1 MYRDEG
7 TDVVG
12 CEAECEALTR
22 HLLRYDTRRSV
33 VSIVGESG
41 VGKSTCAWN
50 VYDNRVIKRN
60 FEVRVWINLS
70 PEIRGDDI
78 LNQIYNCLSS
88 NTEEEKYSPT
98 THEVHE
104 AILRHLK
111 DKCYLLIVNG
121 FIGLANWN
129 SILQSL
135 PNNGKGS
142 RIILVTALEGKEAAY
157 ADPEGV
163 LLEIKNLNEKHCS
176 QLFLRKI
183 FGADRQFRHDIAHS
197 PMCSQLLD
205 KACNEVFELTDGLPL
220 AIVVLAGI
228 LRSKGIKGWAEV
240 FNQLKSDDKLKQ
252 VKMIL
257 ALSFDDLPSRL
268 KSCFLY
274 FAGMPKN
281 MIINANR
288 LVRLWAA
295 EGFLNPDD
303 GKTMEDT
310 GQYYLKELI
319 SRGMIDLV
327 QRDINGGVRLVAIH
341 DRLHT
346 LAQEKARQESFLEV
360 HDNAHAIAPGSV
372 RRLHLHN
379 CMQSYVPMGTS
390 FPKMRSM
397 LGDFAEN
404 GSGDV
409 GVGGL
414 LKNQGSY
421 IDLRDHAL
429 RFLQGSKFLR
439 VIDLRGLRIT
449 KVPREIGGM
458 VHIRYLGLWSRYL
471 TELPSSIARLTNLQ
485 TLDIKRTEVEKVA
498 EAFWDILTLQHVIA
512 SKLRLPKSAR
522 VLNDMQTLTGF
533 VCHDPS
539 GDGITIL
546 HHMVHLQCLD
556 ISGLTGRHWQGLAD
570 IFKKLE
576 ALLNLRLAG
585 DNIPFSLF
593 TRFALRRLQ
602 ILELSGRI
610 DTSNVDM
617 QEKCTLPNLT
627 RLVLKLTMADQALM
641 NMISEMPSLME
652 LVMSEASYSEE
663 TLVFP
668 YRGFSNVRS
677 LVMTNLTEL
686 SELTLMAQSIPNIR
700 RMALSGC
707 SKMKIKFE
715 RERGDQLED
724 LDEVVL
730 YNMPPEVFVVGPT
743 NDDFRCK
750 FDRVI
755 IKGKTISEDI

>member
-1 MYRDEG
+1 
-7 TDVVG
+7 V
-12 CEAECEALTR
+12 
-22 HLLRYDTRRSV
+22 
-33 VSIVGESG
+33 IV
-41 VGKSTCAWN
+41 
-50 VYDNRVIKRN
+50 D
-60 FEVRVWINLS
+60 
-70 PEIRGDDI
+70 
-78 LNQIYNCLSS
+78 
-88 NTEEEKYSPT
+88 
-98 THEVHE
+98 
-104 AILRHLK
+104 
-111 DKCYLLIVNG
+111 G
-121 FIGLANWN
+121 FIGFANWN

-142 RIILVTALEGKEAAY
+142 RIVFVSALEGKEAAY
-157 ADPEGV
+157 ANPE
-163 LLEIKNLNEKHCS
+163 LLPLKIENINKEECRN
-176 QLFLRKI
+176 LFLRKF
-183 FGADRQFRHDIAHS
+183 FGADREFRHDIFQS
-197 PMCSQLLD
+197 PCYTQILD
-205 KACNEVFELTDGLPL
+205 KECNDVFEITDGLPL

-228 LRSKGIKGWAEV
+228 LRSKGIKGWAKV
-240 FNQLKSDDKLKQ
+240 FNQLKSDDKPKQ

-268 KSCFLY
+268 KFCFLY

-281 MIINANR
+281 TIINAKR

-319 SRGMIDLV
+319 SRGMINLV
-327 QRDINGGVRLVAIH
+327 QRDINGGVWLVAIH

-346 LAQEKARQESFLEV
+346 LTQEKARQESFLEV

-390 FPKMRSM
+390 FPKMRSI

-404 GSGDV
+404 RSRDV
-409 GVGGL
+409 ETGVGGL

-458 VHIRYLGLWSRYL
+458 VHVRYLGLWSRYL

-485 TLDIKRTEVEKVA
+485 TLDIKRTEVKKVA
-498 EAFWDILTLQHVIA
+498 EAFWEIPTLQHVMA
-512 SKLRLPKSAR
+512 SKLRLPKSSG

-539 GDGITIL
+539 GDGITPL
-546 HHMVHLQCLD
+546 HHMVHLRSLD
-556 ISGLTGRHWQGLAD
+556 ISGLTERHWQGLAD

-576 ALLNLRLAG
+576 SLLNLRLAG

-610 DTSNVDM
+610 DASNVDM

-627 RLVLKLTMADQALM
+627 RLVLKLTMADQTLM
-641 NMISEMPSLME
+641 NMISELPSLME
-652 LVMSEASYSEE
+652 LVMSEESYGEE
-663 TLVFP
+663 TLVFQHG
-668 YRGFSNVRS
+668 GFSNVRS
-677 LVMTNLTEL
+677 LVMTNLTKL
-686 SELTLMAQSIPNIR
+686 SELTLMARSIPNIR
-700 RMALSGC
+700 RIALSGC

-730 YNMPPEVFVVGPT
+730 YNMPPEVFIVGPT

-755 IKGKTISEDI
+755 IKGKTISENI